1 MEDKLII
8 EMLWQR
14 SESALR
20 ELEIKY
26 GKALHLISYNILKN
40 HEDAEECVNDTYL
53 GVWKTIPPEKQN
65 SLYAFVCRITR
76 NLSLKRYQYNKA
88 DKRNFKN
95 AVNLEEISDF
105 IAEEDFCAHEFKD
118 SELTRILEDWLW
130 SLTENNR
137 YIFIRRYW
145 YMDEIE
151 TIANA
156 LSVSN
161 ASVYLRIDRMKKKL
175 KDYLKQREV
184 FL

>member
-1 MEDKLII
+1 
-8 EMLWQR
+8 
-14 SESALR
+14 
-20 ELEIKY
+20 
-26 GKALHLISYNILKN
+26 
-40 HEDAEECVNDTYL
+40 
-53 GVWKTIPPEKQN
+53 
-65 SLYAFVCRITR
+65 
-76 NLSLKRYQYNKA
+76 LKRYQYNKA

>member
-1 MEDKLII
+1 MEDKFII

-53 GVWKTIPPEKQN
+53 GVWKTIPPEKPN